1 MLFPA
6 CVSEPLITTLTAFAS
21 RSQLK
26 RFSLN
31 LNVPIT
37 GIRVV
42 DCELFSSPRPSRKR
56 SLRLREGCEQLR
68 GGVQ

>member
-6 CVSEPLITTLTAFAS
+6 CVSEPLITTLTPCAS

-31 LNVPIT
+31 LNVPVT

-42 DCELFSSPRPSRKR
+42 DYELFSSPRGSRKR
-56 SLRLREGCEQLR
+56 SLRLREGCVQLR

>member
-6 CVSEPLITTLTAFAS
+6 CVSVPLITTLTAFAS

-31 LNVPIT
+31 LNVPVT

-42 DCELFSSPRPSRKR
+42 DCELFLRPRRCRKR
-56 SLRLREGCEQLR
+56 SLRLHEGCEQLR
-68 GGVQ
+68 GGI